1 MIAWLRRL
9 FKIEHDRLHL
19 EAERREEQLRIELHQ
34 LRRLRAERRGS
45 GA

>member
-9 FKIEHDRLHL
+9 FKVEHDRLHL
-19 EAERREEQLRIELHQ
+19 EAERREEQLRIELRQ
-34 LRRLRAERRGS
+34 LRQLRAQRRAN